1 MKTPNS
7 LKKVLLAV
15 LPATFMLS
23 NNAAAD
29 FQYTYLQASY
39 VRVDVEFGNPAVQD
53 TSSTGPAIEGSYAI
67 NDNIVVGASYASSS
81 ADTTAIFEVGGQG
94 KLEMDTS
101 GYRIFGLYHNPL
113 NEQADYLVGG
123 YYNKFESDSTGPS
136 GPIAQLDVDGDGKSI
151 FAGIRYQLN
160 DSIELQGLVDYDLD
174 ADAGDDEISFGISGL
189 YAIAPT
195 LSVGAT
201 YQPDDSGDSIGINLR
216 KYFF

>member
-7 LKKVLLAV
+7 LKNVLLAV
-15 LPATFMLS
+15 LPAAFMLS
-23 NNAAAD
+23 DNAAAD

-39 VRVDVEFGNPAVQD
+39 VRVDVEFGIPAVND
-53 TSSTGPAIEGSYAI
+53 TSSTGPAIEGSYEI

-81 ADTTAIFEVGGQG
+81 ADTTANFEVGGRG
-94 KLEMDTS
+94 TLELDTT
-101 GYRIFGLYHNPL
+101 GYRIFGLYHMPL

-123 YYNKFESDSTGPS
+123 YYNKYEIEATGPN
-136 GPIAQLDVDGDGKSI
+136 GPVAELNSDGDGKSI

-160 DSIELQGLVDYDLD
+160 EAIELQGLVDYDLD
-174 ADAGDDEISFGISGL
+174 AEDGEDEISFGITGL

-201 YQPDDSGDSIGINLR
+201 YQPDDSGDSLAINLR